1 MVWWC
6 HVTRD
11 ACPCPGSGVV
21 VEDFVYSGTLSIMT
35 PYQPRYHVVQSDQLG
50 MRPQSLREVLG
61 QWSPGSEQCPKI
73 LYINPTG
80 ANPTGDNNTRTITTL
95 PAK

>member
-6 HVTRD
+6 HVTR
-11 ACPCPGSGVV
+11 ATCPGSGVV

-80 ANPTGDNNTRTITTL
+80 ANPTGNNTHAYTHHA
-95 PAK
+95 PS